1 MLSQP
6 LSSYKVLDL
15 SRVRAGPTAV
25 RQLSDWGAQVIKIE
39 IPKDNTND
47 DNDETDTSDYQN
59 IQRNK
64 RSIAIN
70 LKHSDGLHILK
81 QLVSTTDI
89 FIESFRPDVKHRLG
103 IDYETLRQINPR
115 LIYGSISGFGQTGPY
130 KNRPGYDQIVQGMG
144 GFMSVTGLPGQGPVR
159 AGIPIADLSTGLLLA
174 NGILIALLE
183 RHSSGQGQ
191 WIETS
196 LLASQIF
203 MLDLQAAR
211 YLVDGQIPTQ
221 AGNHHPTTIPTGTFR
236 TLDGYIT
243 IAASEQVEFRNL
255 CKILNIENLITNPN
269 YLTHEKRSIN
279 REELNNELEKIFNT
293 KSTNFWI
300 DELNKAN
307 IACGPINRIDET
319 FADPQVKHLQLTTH
333 IEHPK
338 RGTIELVG
346 QPITM
351 SRSQWLIHRIA
362 PRCGEHTRDIL
373 NELGYK
379 TNEIDDLI
387 SRHVVYVSS
396 SSVK

>member
-15 SRVRAGPTAV
+15 SRVRAGPSAV

-39 IPKDNTND
+39 MPKNNSD
-47 DNDETDTSDYQN
+47 DDDKIDTSDYQN

-70 LKHSDGLHILK
+70 LKHNDGIRILK
-81 QLVSTTDI
+81 QLVSTTDVL
-89 FIESFRPDVKHRLG
+89 IESFRPDVKHRLG
-103 IDYETLRQINPR
+103 IDYETLREINPR
-115 LIYGSISGFGQTGPY
+115 LIYASISGFGQTGPY
-130 KNRPGYDQIVQGMG
+130 QNRPGYDQIIQGMG
-144 GFMSVTGLPGQGPVR
+144 GLMSVTGLPGQGPVR

-191 WIETS
+191 YIETS
-196 LLASQIF
+196 LLAAQIF

-211 YLVDGQIPTQ
+211 YLVDKEIPSQ

-236 TLDGYIT
+236 TLDGHIN
-243 IAASEQVEFRNL
+243 IAASQQSEFKRL
-255 CKILNIENLITNPN
+255 CKALNLDNLSLDPDYHTA
-269 YLTHEKRSIN
+269 EKRSIN
-279 REELNNELEKIFNT
+279 REKLNTQLETIFST
-293 KSTNFWI
+293 KSTEYWI
-300 DELNKAN
+300 NELNKES

-319 FADPQVKHLQLTTH
+319 FADPQVKHLHLTSH

-338 RGTIELVG
+338 RGEMELLG

-351 SRSQWLIHRIA
+351 SRSQWLIQRRA
-362 PRCGEHTRDIL
+362 PQYGEQTREIL
-373 NELGYK
+373 NELGYE
-379 TNEIDDLI
+379 TNEIEDLLT
-387 SRHVVYVSS
+387 RNVVYTSC
-396 SSVK
+396 